1 MKKPKSKLKPS
12 QVKDRFNYLKGER
25 GTWESHWQDLTDY
38 ILPNRN
44 DVSSTVWPGS
54 KRNLILL
61 DNTAMQANE
70 LLAGAMHGLLTNPSS
85 EFFELTTG
93 DPELDNDDDVRKWL
107 QLTTRDIHNVIN
119 NSNFQTEVHQ
129 YYLDLC
135 CLGTSTIGIQE
146 DDEHIV
152 RFHSHHIKEIYAGEN
167 NRGVID
173 EVYREFQ
180 WNVRQIVGEFGED
193 VLNLSKDLRNAW
205 NKNAD
210 LKFTIIHAVYPTD
223 VASRNADDPRRFIS
237 QYVLCA
243 ESEVEIKESFFRE
256 FPFVVARWTKASG
269 EVYGRS
275 PGMNALPDAKTLN
288 KMTETI
294 LIGAQKTVDPPL
306 QLPDDGFIMP
316 IQTRPG
322 GLNYYRAGSN
332 DRIEPVF
339 NDARIDFGFEAMRE
353 RRTRIR
359 EAFFVDQLQLNT
371 GPQMTAT
378 EVLQRTEERMRLL
391 GPMLGRQQSEFLRPM
406 IDRVF
411 EIMARKK
418 GPYEG
423 RMIRPAP
430 QILFEKGR
438 KLDVTYKS
446 MVAKAQLVNEGQNI
460 ARTMQAISPFASI
473 DESIFDNFDADA
485 AVRTIAKIYGF
496 PQEIIRNKAEIEQI
510 REQRAAAQ
518 KQMLEAQQQ
527 QQMVDQVSKAAP
539 AIAKFQQA
547 EQV

>member
-1 MKKPKSKLKPS
+1 MKKPKGKLKPK
-12 QVKDRFNYLKGER
+12 QVKERFNYLKGER
-25 GTWESHWQDLTDY
+25 GTWENHWQELADY

-44 DVSSTVWPGS
+44 DVTTTVWQGS
-54 KRNLILL
+54 KRNLQLL

-70 LLAGAMHGLLTNPSS
+70 LLAGAMHGLLTNPTS

-93 DPELDNDDDVRKWL
+93 ELELDNRDDVRKWM
-107 QLTTRDIHNVIN
+107 QLTTRDMHNVIN

-135 CLGTSTIGIQE
+135 CLGTAPMSIVE
-146 DDEHIV
+146 DDETIV
-152 RFHSHHIKEIYAGEN
+152 RFQAHHIKEIFAGEN
-167 NRGVID
+167 NKGKID
-173 EVYREFQ
+173 EVYREFS

-193 VLNLSKDLRNAW
+193 VLKLSRELRDAW
-205 NKNAD
+205 EKNAD
-210 LKFTIIHAVYPTD
+210 IKFTLINAVYPMD
-223 VASRNADDPRRFIS
+223 VANKNPNDPRRFMS
-237 QYVLCA
+237 QYILCA
-243 ESEVEIKESFFRE
+243 ENEVELKEAFFRE

-269 EVYGRS
+269 EIYGRS

-288 KMTETI
+288 KMTETTI
-294 LIGAQKTVDPPL
+294 IGAQKTVDPPL

-353 RRTRIR
+353 RRQRIR
-359 EAFFVDQLQLNT
+359 ESFFVDQLQLNQ

-406 IDRVF
+406 VDRVF
-411 EIMARKK
+411 EIMARRK
-418 GPYEG
+418 GPYNG
-423 RMIRPAP
+423 RMIRPVP
-430 QILFEKGR
+430 QVLLDRGKN
-438 KLDVTYKS
+438 LDVTYKS
-446 MVAKAQLVNEGQNI
+446 MVAKSQMINEMQAI
-460 ARTMQAISPFASI
+460 TRTMQAIAPFASI
-473 DESIFDNFDADA
+473 DQSVFDNFDGDA
-485 AVRTIAKIYGF
+485 ATRIIARGYGL
-496 PQEIIRNKAEIEQI
+496 PQEIIRDTAEIEEI
-510 REQRAAAQ
+510 RESRQQ
-518 KQMLEAQQQ
+518 AQQQ
-527 QQMVDQVSKAAP
+527 MLQAQQEAAQVEQVTKAAP
-539 AIAKFQQA
+539 ALAKLQQA